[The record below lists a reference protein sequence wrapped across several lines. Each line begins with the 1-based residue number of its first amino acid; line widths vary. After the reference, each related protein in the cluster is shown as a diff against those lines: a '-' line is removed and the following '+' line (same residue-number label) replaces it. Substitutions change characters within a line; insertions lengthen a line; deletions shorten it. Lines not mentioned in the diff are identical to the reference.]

1 MYLFE
6 TELTQQSETYPT
18 ISAGLPDP
26 QYMMQY
32 PYAPMG
38 PYGPMYQP
46 MPQMYG
52 GFTQETYPFHGGYV
66 MPPYMNAP
74 VYPINQDAGLDVP
87 PHMQGIPSQ
96 PPVLGVQPK
105 SPAPP
110 SADASMQQQIPVSNE
125 VKKSSAY
132 PGPDLE
138 SLTETSNATEPL
150 SNRTTEKPLPT
161 NRPSSI
167 NEDPSGPKDTPE
179 TNDIS
184 KTNVSIDNTGS
195 VPSQTK
201 PVVQERK
208 PKTVPGAAPGAV
220 VASRDPSVPES
231 DFDFEKANSLFK
243 KHSGP
248 DAEEPSNNDR
258 ITSVPSAPSKSFYDR
273 KTGFF
278 DNISSEVK
286 DRHEGGKR
294 SGREGLIAEEK
305 ERNVL
310 TFGDQAANYRGSSR
324 RGRGRGGRGRGR
336 GRGEKQPAW
345 A

>member
-1 MYLFE
+1 
-6 TELTQQSETYPT
+6 
-18 ISAGLPDP
+18 
-26 QYMMQY
+26 MQY

-52 GFTQETYPFHGGYV
+52 GFAQETYPFNGGY
-66 MPPYMNAP
+66 MIPPYMNAP
-74 VYPINQDAGLDVP
+74 VYPVNQDAGLDVP

-96 PPVLGVQPK
+96 TPIFGVQPT

-110 SADASMQQQIPVSNE
+110 SSGTSMQQQIPVSHE
-125 VKKSSAY
+125 VQKSSAY
-132 PGPDLE
+132 PGPDPE
-138 SLTETSNATEPL
+138 SLTETSKAAKPL
-150 SNRTTEKPLPT
+150 SNRSTEKPLPI
-161 NRPSSI
+161 NQPLSV
-167 NEDPSGPKDTPE
+167 NEDPSRPKDTLE
-179 TNDIS
+179 AKDSFKKNAT
-184 KTNVSIDNTGS
+184 IDNEGL
-195 VPSQTK
+195 VPPPTK

-208 PKTVPGAAPGAV
+208 SKTVPGAGPGAI
-220 VASRDPSVPES
+220 VASRDSSVPES

-248 DAEEPSNNDR
+248 DTKEPSNDDR

-305 ERNVL
+305 ERNIL